1 MKWRWNDMLCKEV
14 TRGSK
19 KISPEITDVIKN
31 VITPAAE
38 ENTIMRKTLQDT
50 KKTWK
55 EEKNTKRIKVDTNQ
69 ILTCMEAIA
78 SQHTSPTLF
87 FTTKANQINKA

>member
-1 MKWRWNDMLCKEV
+1 MLCKEV

-38 ENTIMRKTLQDT
+38 ENKLWGKPYRTQ
-50 KKTWK
+50 KKHEKKKRTQK
-55 EEKNTKRIKVDTNQ
+55 E
-69 ILTCMEAIA
+69 
-78 SQHTSPTLF
+78 
-87 FTTKANQINKA
+87 

>member
-1 MKWRWNDMLCKEV
+1 MLYKEV

>member
-1 MKWRWNDMLCKEV
+1 MLCKEV

-38 ENTIMRKTLQDT
+38 ENTIMRK
-50 KKTWK
+50 KTRK

>member
-1 MKWRWNDMLCKEV
+1 
-14 TRGSK
+14 
-19 KISPEITDVIKN
+19 
-31 VITPAAE
+31 
-38 ENTIMRKTLQDT
+38 MRKTLQDT
-50 KKTWK
+50 QKNTKRRK

>member
-1 MKWRWNDMLCKEV
+1 
-14 TRGSK
+14 
-19 KISPEITDVIKN
+19 
-31 VITPAAE
+31 
-38 ENTIMRKTLQDT
+38 MRKALQDT
-50 KKTWK
+50 QKNTKRRK

-78 SQHTSPTLF
+78 SQHMSPTLF

>member
-1 MKWRWNDMLCKEV
+1 MLCKEV

-50 KKTWK
+50 KKNMKRRK
-55 EEKNTKRIKVDTNQ
+55 EHKKNKSGYKPDTNVYGGHSKS
-69 ILTCMEAIA
+69 TYV
-78 SQHTSPTLF
+78 TYTLLHNKNKSNKQGIK
-87 FTTKANQINKA
+87 KA

>member
-1 MKWRWNDMLCKEV
+1 MLCKEV

-50 KKTWK
+50 KKTRK

>member
-1 MKWRWNDMLCKEV
+1 MLCKEV
-14 TRGSK
+14 TRGSQ

-38 ENTIMRKTLQDT
+38 ENTIMRKKTRKEEKNT
-50 KKTWK
+50 KKTRK

-69 ILTCMEAIA
+69 IITCMEAIA

>member
-1 MKWRWNDMLCKEV
+1 MLCKEV

-50 KKTWK
+50 KKT
-55 EEKNTKRIKVDTNQ
+55 
-69 ILTCMEAIA
+69 
-78 SQHTSPTLF
+78 
-87 FTTKANQINKA
+87 